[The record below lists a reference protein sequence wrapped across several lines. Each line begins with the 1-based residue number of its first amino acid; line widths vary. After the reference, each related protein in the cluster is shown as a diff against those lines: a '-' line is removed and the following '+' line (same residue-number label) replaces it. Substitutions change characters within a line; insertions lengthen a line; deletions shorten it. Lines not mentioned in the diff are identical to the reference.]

1 MQIQTMG
8 EQETK
13 YKSAIY
19 RYDCFKQNWKESL
32 SVVFRMGQVI
42 VYRIVRPW
50 LYYDISYILTK
61 KFREERKIINVLHS
75 FTNKVIRDREA
86 NYHQPISKENNYKC
100 SPRKR
105 LAMLDLL
112 IAAKNSGLMINKD
125 GIREEVD
132 TFMFEVSMQLFNSH
146 FKFQVHFL
154 GS

>member
-1 MQIQTMG
+1 MGMQIQTMG

-19 RYDCFKQNWKESL
+19 RYDSFKQHWNGRL
-32 SVVFRMGQVI
+32 SVVYSMGQVI

-75 FTNKVIRDREA
+75 FTNKVIREREA
-86 NYHQPISKENNYKC
+86 NFHQPISKENNY
-100 SPRKR
+100 SSRKR

-112 IAAKNSGLMINKD
+112 IAAKNSGFMIDKD

-132 TFMFEVSMQLFNSH
+132 TFMFEVSMQWGLIHTLNVKCIF
-146 FKFQVHFL
+146 
-154 GS
+154 